1 MMRRAVLHCDLNNF
15 YASCEVATNPELKGK
30 PVAVSGNPEKRHGII
45 LAKSELAKRAG
56 VKTGEAIWQ
65 AQQKCGD
72 LVLVPPHFELYSHY
86 SKMVRDIYCQYT
98 DRVESF
104 GMDECWLDVTGSQK
118 LFGTPE
124 EIAYKIKEQVKRE
137 TGLTISVGVSW
148 NKIFAKLGS
157 DLKKPDAITVISP
170 ENFREKIWPLPAT
183 DLFMIGGRTGAKLK
197 LLNIRT
203 IGDLANA
210 DEKILSAHFGVLGPA
225 MKRNA
230 NGGDGAEVMLSYES
244 HLEKS
249 MGNGTTM
256 PVDAHTIA
264 ELKPVVYALAESVAT
279 RMRKK
284 NFLAYGVAIA
294 IKNTELHTITRQRV
308 LKEPT
313 DTAQVLAEVAMDLFN
328 ENYNLN
334 TMLPVRMVSVSA
346 YDFVRTTSPVQAS
359 MFDQKSEKQSR
370 LEHSVDAIRS
380 KYGYN
385 SVKRGIIMGSF
396 HCDNL
401 YSDDENTIPF
411 HRQ

>member
-1 MMRRAVLHCDLNNF
+1 MMSREVLHCDLNNF
-15 YASCEVATNPELKGK
+15 YASCEVAKNPELKGK

-56 VKTGEAIWQ
+56 VKTGEAIWE
-65 AQQKCGD
+65 AKQKCRD
-72 LVLVPPHFELYSHY
+72 LILVPPHFELYSEY
-86 SKMVRDIYCQYT
+86 SKRVRDIYCTYT

-104 GMDECWLDVTGSQK
+104 GMDECWLDVTGSRR
-118 LFGTPE
+118 LFGTGE
-124 EIAYKIKEQVKRE
+124 EIANKIREQVKRE
-137 TGLTISVGVSW
+137 VGLTISVGVSW

-157 DLKKPDAITVISP
+157 DMKKPDAVTVISP
-170 ENFREKIWPLPAT
+170 SNFREKIWPLPAT
-183 DLFMIGGRTGAKLK
+183 DLFMIGGRTGKKLS

-210 DEKILSAHFGVLGPA
+210 DESLLNAHFGILGSA

-230 NGGDGAEVMLSYES
+230 LGLDGAEVMLAHES
-244 HLEKS
+244 HIEKS
-249 MGNGTTM
+249 LGNGTTM
-256 PVDAHTIA
+256 PADAHTEA

-284 NFLAYGVAIA
+284 NFLAFGVAIA
-294 IKNTELHTITRQRV
+294 IKNSELHTITRQRV
-308 LKEPT
+308 LTTPT
-313 DTAQVLAEVAMDLFN
+313 DTARDLAEVAMALFK
-328 ENYNLN
+328 ENYNLS
-334 TMLPVRMVSVSA
+334 TMLPVRMITVSV
-346 YDFVRTTSPVQAS
+346 YDLVRATGPVQTS
-359 MFDQKSEKQSR
+359 IFDEKSERQSR
-370 LEHSVDAIRS
+370 LEHSVDEIRQ

-385 SVKRGIIMGSF
+385 IVKRGIVLGSF